1 MPMLIRVLK
10 IWKVL
15 IEDTFRKNKN
25 VLLIAINHELT
36 HENHAINR

>member
-15 IEDTFRKNKN
+15 IEDTYKK